1 MGRKGGGLVPR
12 PKPPEPYVSIVL
24 RLTPGQAEKVRSWA
38 KDHGQTVSDTFRAF
52 VDGLPVEPAD
62 PPVFGAN
69 WGDTLRRIAAADRN
83 PPMSRPKAAPGSRL
97 KKR

>member
-1 MGRKGGGLVPR
+1 MPR

-24 RLTPGQAEKVRSWA
+24 RLTPGQAEKVRLWA

-52 VDGLPVEPAD
+52 VDGLGEKAASGRASVAPA
-62 PPVFGAN
+62 GAVSHS
-69 WGDTLRRIAAADRN
+69 GIA
-83 PPMSRPKAAPGSRL
+83 PLSRPKAAPGSRL